1 MSFEKPE
8 GIVILPPFYYDK
20 EMRDKWIQGLK
31 RKLGGIKLLVS
42 QKPVSR
48 KLVARAEWKEDFNT
62 SEYEG
67 GGGRY
72 SFRKI
77 RPSVADE
84 RAEALTKKFH
94 KENPGYIN
102 EKARYIVGAPKDEEK
117 DFGIYFVDIAS
128 DDLPKFETVYEISWL
143 VSWKPHENESSEAI
157 EKWKRGLP
165 LDIESALKAGAIDLR
180 GCNLRGVRTGV
191 LLE

>member
-8 GIVILPPFYYDK
+8 GIVILPPFYTE

-31 RKLGGIKLLVS
+31 ANLGGIKLLVNQRLIS
-42 QKPVSR
+42 QPGSSGAWV
-48 KLVARAEWKEDFNT
+48 EDLNT
-62 SEYEG
+62 SEYKGEG
-67 GGGRY
+67 ERY

-77 RPSVADE
+77 QPSVADE

-94 KENPGYIN
+94 EENPEYN
-102 EKARYIVGAPKDEEK
+102 EKARFMVGAPKDKKK

-128 DDLPKFETVYEISWL
+128 DHSPKSETVYATDIAWI
-143 VSWKPHENESSEAI
+143 VSWKAKGEGGER
-157 EKWKRGLP
+157 WKRTLP

-180 GCNLRGVRTGV
+180 GMIG
-191 LLE
+191 